1 MDKSMKQNIILLA
14 IIIVMLLVNIIYTV
28 WQKIDYESRK
38 DSGNERWKQIEN
50 MILDNKKQ
58 IEEIRGELENVG

>member
-1 MDKSMKQNIILLA
+1 MNKGMKQNIILLA

>member
-1 MDKSMKQNIILLA
+1 MDKGMKQNIILLA

-50 MILDNKKQ
+50 MILDNRKQ

>member
-1 MDKSMKQNIILLA
+1 MDKGMKQNIILLA
-14 IIIVMLLVNIIYTV
+14 IIIVMLLINIIYTV

-58 IEEIRGELENVG
+58 IEEVRGELENVG

>member
-1 MDKSMKQNIILLA
+1 MDKGMKQNIILLA

-58 IEEIRGELENVG
+58 IEED

>member
-1 MDKSMKQNIILLA
+1 MDKGMKQNIILLA
-14 IIIVMLLVNIIYTV
+14 IIIVMLLVNIIYAV

>member
-1 MDKSMKQNIILLA
+1 MDKGMKQNIILLA